1 MATAVAT
8 MLLMMITANKLYDVL
23 RIVSCRSVGAADLRI
38 WVVSIAL
45 IVVCC

>member
-8 MLLMMITANKLYDVL
+8 MVLMIITANKLYDVL
-23 RIVSCRSVGAADLRI
+23 RVVSCRSVGVTDMRT

-45 IVVCC
+45 IVACC